1 LKKRQLKRE
10 LNANGAP
17 SEVQKALIELATN
30 ENVGNRMRLAAQL
43 AGMQFGGA
51 RDLYTVLGYSSNL
64 TSEQM
69 YNMYRRGDIA
79 KPVVNAYPDACFRA
93 DPEVYDDE
101 NTEKETVFEKA
112 VTELNKRTKL
122 WHYCHRADR
131 LAGVGRYSLLILGV
145 NDGQPTESPLGRAN
159 DLAWL
164 KTVTEKHAQIATWD
178 NVPTSPNFGKPLIY
192 NVTIGAEGSA
202 GTQQRRFHYSRV
214 IHIAEDC
221 DEDDVYG
228 TPRIESVFNRL
239 FDLQK
244 VAGGSAEMFWLSARM
259 GLQFVAAENANMTEA
274 GVEQIREQFEE
285 YSHQLRRLL
294 TAKNGK
300 WEAME
305 SQVADPT
312 GNFNVLIDL
321 IAAATRIPRR
331 ILMGNEAGELGSSQ
345 DETNFIARVDE
356 RRRQFVVPFIVR
368 AVIDRLIGCGALP
381 NPKAGGYDVAFPAPP
396 VSPEKQA
403 QAASSM
409 SSAIGTYAAN
419 TNAQMIVPVA
429 EFRELIGLPAE
440 SPYDLPDE
448 VDDVETVEVL
458 PAVGETENVQAAAL
472 NGAQMAS
479 LQAIA
484 QAVADGMLPA
494 DTARMLVAVSVPGIT
509 PAQIAELID
518 PAEKFANESKANGN
532 SNPGDETRPNP
543 DIDDPEALGSGNDAT
558 VPPA

>member
-10 LNANGAP
+10 LSANGAP
-17 SEVQKALIELATN
+17 DEVIKSLIELATN
-30 ENVGNRMRLAAQL
+30 EDVGNRMRLAAQL

-51 RDLYTVLGYSSNL
+51 RDLYTVLGYSANL
-64 TSEQM
+64 SSEQM

-101 NTEKETVFEKA
+101 SVDSETVFEKA

-145 NDGQPTESPLGRAN
+145 DDGQPTDAPLTRARN
-159 DLAWL
+159 LLWL
-164 KTVTEKHAQIATWD
+164 KTVTEKHGQISTWD
-178 NVPTSPNFGKPLIY
+178 QEPTSANFGKPLIY
-192 NVTIGAEGSA
+192 NVTMGAEGSA
-202 GTQQRRFHYSRV
+202 GTQQRRFHYTRV

-259 GLQFVAAENANMTEA
+259 GLQFVAADNASMTPESVEA
-274 GVEQIREQFEE
+274 IRSQFEE

-368 AVIDRLIGCGALP
+368 TVIDRLIACGILVK
-381 NPKAGGYDVAFPAPP
+381 PKAGEYDVSFPVAP
-396 VSPEKQA
+396 VSVEKQA
-403 QAASSM
+403 AAAASM
-409 SSAIGTYAAN
+409 ATAIASYSAN
-419 TNAQMIVPVA
+419 TNSQFVVPVA
-429 EFRELIGLPAE
+429 EFRELIGLPPE

-448 VDDVETVEVL
+448 EDDETVTVS
-458 PAVGETENVQAAAL
+458 PVAVAGEGENVQAAAL

-484 QAVADGMLPA
+484 QAVADGMLPG

-509 PAQIAELID
+509 PQQIAELID
-518 PAEKFANESKANGN
+518 PAEQFAKENASNGN
-532 SNPGDETRPNP
+532 TDPGGEERPDANP
-543 DIDDPEALGSGNDAT
+543 DDPEAVGSGDNEA
-558 VPPA
+558 V